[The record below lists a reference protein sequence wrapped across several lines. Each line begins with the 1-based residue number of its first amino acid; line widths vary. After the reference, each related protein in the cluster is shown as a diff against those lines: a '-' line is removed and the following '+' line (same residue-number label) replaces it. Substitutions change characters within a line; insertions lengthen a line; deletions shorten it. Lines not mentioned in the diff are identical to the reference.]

1 MVLNSLIFRDF
12 RPVSKA
18 WGDLADLADFWAVP
32 VAPDTETAGT
42 RLRGTEESRLSCLS
56 LWQNDSDA
64 IPSLSLNSW
73 HSRISE
79 TAVQH
84 VAWVEALRSGAE
96 EEHVTVTI
104 GSLAHRAQEHAQI
117 HGDAT
122 FFPVFSLNQY
132 LLGLN
137 GNSQDLVI
145 IGGRKQR
152 TVA

>member
-1 MVLNSLIFRDF
+1 
-12 RPVSKA
+12 
-18 WGDLADLADFWAVP
+18 
-32 VAPDTETAGT
+32 
-42 RLRGTEESRLSCLS
+42 
-56 LWQNDSDA
+56 
-64 IPSLSLNSW
+64 
-73 HSRISE
+73 
-79 TAVQH
+79 VQH

-96 EEHVTVTI
+96 EEHFTVTI
-104 GSLAHRAQEHAQI
+104 GSLAHRAQEYAQI

-122 FFPVFSLNQY
+122 CFPVFSLNQY